1 MTNEEIK
8 KMLFNYPKINDWIKE
23 YENDLDNIHE
33 QLDKHYS
40 VNASVISDMPRGT
53 DTSDKTFDKVVA
65 IDKLKSVYIKQAN
78 VVADKL
84 TKLYEQKRLV
94 ESFLPTLTP
103 THQFIVEYRYF
114 KNLNWD
120 DVTANDPQ
128 KRNKVTLAD
137 VENSKLLK
145 VLQSILKEKGE
156 I

>member
-78 VVADKL
+78 VVADKIA
-84 TKLYEQKRLV
+84 KLYKEKRLI
-94 ESFLPTLTP
+94 ESIYQQLTP
-103 THQFIVEYRYF
+103 TQQFIVENRYF
-114 KNLNWD
+114 KKLNWD
-120 DVTANDPQ
+120 DVIAQDSQ
-128 KRNKVTLAD
+128 KRSYTQIVRI
-137 VENSKLLK
+137 ENSRMLK

>member
-65 IDKLKSVYIKQAN
+65 IDKLKNVYVKQATI
-78 VVADKL
+78 VADKIA
-84 TKLYEQKRLV
+84 KLYKEKRLI
-94 ESFLPTLTP
+94 ESIYQQLTP
-103 THQFIVEYRYF
+103 TQQFIVENRYF
-114 KNLNWD
+114 KKLNWD
-120 DVTANDPQ
+120 DVIAQDSQ
-128 KRNKVTLAD
+128 KRSYTQIVRI
-137 VENSKLLK
+137 ENSRMLK